1 MEGGEGE
8 KNSLQ
13 GEREGGR
20 NHRGLLLLGH
30 ARWRGERGPYPAG
43 WLPGRWCGNVG
54 TRDGDS
60 QGLVLVLEG
69 VLQRDQAGSGMQ
81 LPSPRV
87 WGGDVSRVCHLGA
100 TSTPWSAV
108 FWAPQH

>member
-20 NHRGLLLLGH
+20 NHRGPLLLGH

-43 WLPGRWCGNVG
+43 WLLGEVVWQRGDMGWGQPGAGC
-54 TRDGDS
+54 
-60 QGLVLVLEG
+60 GLVLVLEG
-69 VLQRDQAGSGMQ
+69 VM
-81 LPSPRV
+81 
-87 WGGDVSRVCHLGA
+87 
-100 TSTPWSAV
+100 
-108 FWAPQH
+108 